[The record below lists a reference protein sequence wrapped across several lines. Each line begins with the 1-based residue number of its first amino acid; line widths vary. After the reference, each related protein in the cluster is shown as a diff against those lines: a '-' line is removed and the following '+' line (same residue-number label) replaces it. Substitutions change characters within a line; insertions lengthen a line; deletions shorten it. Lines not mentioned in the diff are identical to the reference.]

1 MVYLGAADILA
12 GEEGRETASKGY
24 TGRPAATPGKW
35 SRIPSKRLNVE
46 IIELRKPKV
55 LPH

>member
-35 SRIPSKRLNVE
+35 SRIPPKRLNVE

-55 LPH
+55 FPH

>member
-24 TGRPAATPGKW
+24 TGRPAATLGKW
-35 SRIPSKRLNVE
+35 SRIPPKHLNVE
-46 IIELRKPKV
+46 IIELRKLKV
-55 LPH
+55 FSH